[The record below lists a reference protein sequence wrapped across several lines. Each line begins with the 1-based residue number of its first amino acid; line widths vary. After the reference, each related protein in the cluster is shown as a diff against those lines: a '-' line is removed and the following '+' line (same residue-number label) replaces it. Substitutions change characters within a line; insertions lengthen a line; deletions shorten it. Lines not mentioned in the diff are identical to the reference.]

1 MSNTPLPIPNQHA
14 GSRTVAPVAY
24 SISPLDAADLA
35 TAANPTREIR
45 IGLII
50 AGLFFVIFLGWAAF
64 ARLDAAAYAQ
74 GTLVVSGQRQAVQH
88 RDGGVVGGI
97 LVHDGQRV
105 RRGQLLVSLVAAEVR
120 AQERAYASQ
129 AIGLLAQRARLRAEQ
144 SGERR
149 VAAPVEYTEL
159 RVGDRAEA
167 ALALKLQQ
175 AELEARASVLAAQ
188 RGALGQRAA
197 QSGEKGRGYSRQV
210 ASTDEQ
216 LRLLDQQ
223 IEALKPVVAK
233 GFVSQTRMR
242 ELERMR
248 AQLTGLGGQY
258 SASVAETREAAR
270 ESRIQM
276 LQAEQTYRERT
287 AADLRDVESR
297 LGDLLPR
304 LSAARDQLAR
314 TEIRSPATG
323 TVVGLSVFTPGGV
336 IAPGQKLMDIVPE
349 RTPLLIQAR
358 ISPDDAD
365 DLVVGQRTLIKF
377 VGLHDRSLPELE
389 GKLTRLSADIF
400 TDERTGQ
407 SYFTAEVTVPI
418 EQIRLIGDVRG
429 KDFAL
434 RAGLPAQVLIP
445 LRKRTALDY
454 LLEPLV
460 GAFWTSFREH

>member
-1 MSNTPLPIPNQHA
+1 MSHTPLPAAGRRTRSHA
-14 GSRTVAPVAY
+14 AAPTAINVY
-24 SISPLDAADLA
+24 TPDAADRLA
-35 TAANPTREIR
+35 ETAEPAREIR

-50 AGLFFVIFLGWAAF
+50 AGLFFVLFLGWAAF

-74 GTLVVSGQRQAVQH
+74 GSLVVSGQRQTVQH
-88 RDGGVVGGI
+88 RDGGVVGEI

-105 RRGQLLVSLVAAEVR
+105 RRGQLLVRLAAADVR

-129 AIGLLAQRARLRAEQ
+129 AIGLLAQRARLQAEQ
-144 SGERR
+144 LGEKQ
-149 VAAPVEYTEL
+149 VAAPVEYAEL
-159 RVGDRAEA
+159 RLEDRAEA

-175 AELEARASVLAAQ
+175 TELEARASVLAAQ

-210 ASTDEQ
+210 ASTNEQ

-248 AQLTGLGGQY
+248 AQLNGQSGQY

-270 ESRIQM
+270 ENQIQI
-276 LQAEQTYRERT
+276 LEAEQTYRERT
-287 AADLRDVESR
+287 AADLRDVETR

-304 LSAARDQLAR
+304 FSAARDQLAR

-336 IAPGQKLMDIVPE
+336 IAPGQKLMDVVPE
-349 RTPLLIQAR
+349 RTPMLIQAR
-358 ISPDDAD
+358 IAPDDAD
-365 DLVVGQRTLIKF
+365 DLAVGQRTLVKF
-377 VGLHDRSLPELE
+377 VGHLDL
-389 GKLTRLSADIF
+389 
-400 TDERTGQ
+400 
-407 SYFTAEVTVPI
+407 YF
-418 EQIRLIGDVRG
+418 
-429 KDFAL
+429 
-434 RAGLPAQVLIP
+434 
-445 LRKRTALDY
+445 
-454 LLEPLV
+454 
-460 GAFWTSFREH
+460 